1 MTKVDLVLVI
11 VDTPILVMI
20 KFLKWTLEIKTKNLT
35 IEMKIEI
42 WLLHLNSLD
51 FLFIFKL
58 NFNHRVDQD
67 PKST

>member
-1 MTKVDLVLVI
+1 